1 MFIIKFHDY
10 LIINIYYLDILI
22 LMYIIIIISKLN
34 LDLYQQ
40 NHLKIIIYI
49 FIFYLILFNKYHNIS
64 HVYHQKW

>member
-40 NHLKIIIYI
+40 NHLKIITYI
-49 FIFYLILFNKYHNIS
+49 FIYYLILFNKYHNIS
-64 HVYHQKW
+64 HVYHQK